1 MEIIIKKDVKLHFIY
16 MHIVEILVVHFWQGN
31 NTMVMHWLMEP
42 VDDIHML
49 YMLVAHGSNGFAFS
63 MVIMLWFRLML
74 ITLLVMI
81 LYGIVR
87 LYSDQAIYLS
97 YIGDMNMGGALGKVT
112 TRMVELLCGT

>member
-1 MEIIIKKDVKLHFIY
+1 
-16 MHIVEILVVHFWQGN
+16 
-31 NTMVMHWLMEP
+31 MVMHWLMEP

-49 YMLVAHGSNGFAFS
+49 YMLVAHGSNGFAIF

-97 YIGDMNMGGALGKVT
+97 YIGDMNMGGTFGKVT
-112 TRMVELLCGT
+112 TRMVELLCGTWIMLWF